1 MKKLYVGNRVFPF
14 AIAAMALVAALSLGS
29 CAIGAVGPAGST
41 VKLAYAPSA
50 RGSAPTNGSPTEA
63 RVWVYSNNVPVANPN
78 GSAYYSGTIDS
89 SGGTVTISALYPG
102 DNYLFVAAAGANDG
116 TTFTTTAFGTSSQFS
131 IKAGVETTVS
141 ITLDSISIWIP
152 IPSVN
157 IVSVANAD
165 TAVYAA
171 SANTLY
177 SGSTSSFSTVTSFG
191 SHGTINNLN
200 ATLNATL
207 NGTLLVSTSAGV
219 YDGNGTPIGGLWS
232 SSPPNVLQAAGA
244 GSNGPFFYQ
253 ADKEFGGTPNTS
265 TNWTQISLDLPVAGK
280 PILDMLVVQD
290 NASPP
295 NVYAIVASRV
305 VGAFMMSSAFLSSS
319 DPLQEIFSGNSTNLT
334 FFGSTLPLI
343 QAFGKAPNG
352 VYVGTKNGAYQITLD
367 YTDSTTLSNSL
378 KTAVPALI
386 PGTKGLDITKVLVD
400 DSGDAVFLA
409 SSEVVLYNNS
419 TKQIYKMP
427 FLTGAVGTL
436 HDVAVNTVSGYYYLY
451 VAGSNGLASFQ
462 IPGLPQLPQ

>member
-1 MKKLYVGNRVFPF
+1 MKKLYVGNRVFPL

-50 RGSAPTNGSPTEA
+50 RASAPQSISPTEA

-141 ITLDSISIWIP
+141 ITLEGITIANP
-152 IPSVN
+152 ITGTDV
-157 IVSVANAD
+157 VSVASVGPS
-165 TAVYAA
+165 TVYAA

-177 SGSTSSFSTVTSFG
+177 SGSGSTFYPENSW
-191 SHGTINNLN
+191 SPSPYIINNLN
-200 ATLNATL
+200 ATAD
-207 NGTLLVSTSAGV
+207 GYTLLVSTSNGV
-219 YDGNGTPIGGLWS
+219 YYNPDGIYTINSNWPKGV
-232 SSPPNVLQAAGA
+232 PNVLQAAGA

-253 ADKEFGGTPNTS
+253 ADKEFGGYINS
-265 TNWTQISLDLPVAGK
+265 NNNWTQISLDLPVAGK
-280 PILDMLVVQD
+280 PILDMLVVQY
-290 NASPP
+290 NSSV
-295 NVYAIVASRV
+295 NYALVASRV
-305 VGAFMMSSAFLSSS
+305 VGAFMMSSDFLSSS

-352 VYVGTKNGAYQITLD
+352 AYVGTKNGAYQITLD

-409 SSEVVLYNNS
+409 SSEVVLYNNT

-436 HDVAVNTVSGYYYLY
+436 RDVAVNTVSGYYYLY

-462 IPGLPQLPQ
+462 IPGLPQLP